1 MRYENLTRFN
11 DEEFKR
17 LVGVH
22 RPLFSKMMTILE
34 NSERAKKKS
43 GRPHS
48 LTLEDKLLLSL
59 NYLRSYR
66 TQLELSVDYGIAESN
81 VNRTI
86 QKVENALIQSRYFAL
101 PKRNQHVA
109 NDDFV
114 IIDVTES
121 QIERPKKTQRKF
133 YSGKKKKHT
142 LKTQVIFSPKL
153 NQIVSI
159 QVEIGTIHDLKI
171 ARKYA
176 KEFANFTCV
185 LGDLAYKGLKEIKS
199 KLLIPI
205 KKPRKMSL
213 PKEAKQIN
221 KEISRRRIP
230 IEHINSRLKVF
241 RILSERYRNRRKRFG
256 LRVNLI
262 SGLINCMIKK

>member
-1 MRYENLTRFN
+1 MLQN
-11 DEEFKR
+11 
-17 LVGVH
+17 H
-22 RPLFSKMMTILE
+22 
-34 NSERAKKKS
+34 
-43 GRPHS
+43 
-48 LTLEDKLLLSL
+48 KL
-59 NYLRSYR
+59 
-66 TQLELSVDYGIAESN
+66 N
-81 VNRTI
+81 V
-86 QKVENALIQSRYFAL
+86 
-101 PKRNQHVA
+101 
-109 NDDFV
+109 
-114 IIDVTES
+114 
-121 QIERPKKTQRKF
+121 PKKQRKF

-142 LKTQVIFSPKL
+142 LKTQVIFNPKL

-159 QVEIGTIHDLKI
+159 QVEIGTMHDLKI
-171 ARKYA
+171 ARKYT

-262 SGLINCMIKK
+262 SGLINWMIKK